1 MFLSIENKPPF
12 CGTVGR
18 CINAVDRRNIKNM
31 YTGVSLK
38 DQGQVEVKQRSTNE
52 LYHIITRH
60 ELRKMKVEV
69 KMFEDYTVVIKKS

>member
-1 MFLSIENKPPF
+1 
-12 CGTVGR
+12 
-18 CINAVDRRNIKNM
+18 M

-69 KMFEDYTVVIKKS
+69 KMFEDYTVVIKKSWSILAYSRNDIGEEQNI